1 MGLSPEAWESSEK
14 EKITIS
20 VVCELFVKAAELNSI
35 SQGLGEKIKI
45 HVKAK
50 VLFEA
55 FFAFYHLF

>member
-20 VVCELFVKAAELNSI
+20 VVCGLFVKAAGLNSI

-45 HVKAK
+45 HIKAK
-50 VLFEA
+50 V
-55 FFAFYHLF
+55 